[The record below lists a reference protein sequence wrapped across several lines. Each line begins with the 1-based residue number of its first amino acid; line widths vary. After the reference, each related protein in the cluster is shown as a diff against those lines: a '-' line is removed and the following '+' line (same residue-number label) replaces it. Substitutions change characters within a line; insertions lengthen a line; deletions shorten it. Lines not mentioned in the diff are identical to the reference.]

1 MNGLGFKVFLPA
13 SVALSLVVAG
23 CSSKAEKPPQAAVPT
38 VETINASLGEAD
50 IYADYPAETFA
61 RNMVEVRGRVDGYIE
76 KWLFRPGQEVREGQ
90 PLYVLDLRLYQTQVN
105 QAQGTLRQTE
115 ADVTFARKQ
124 VSVLQAEANL
134 ATAQANLVKAQ
145 QDYNRLKPLVEQDAA
160 AQQDLDAAVAALRAS
175 EASVRANQAALEQTR
190 LTTETQVQSAEGRL
204 QAQRATL
211 ETANL
216 NVNYGT
222 IRAPVSGLIGDTQ
235 VPVGGLVTA
244 SAAQPLTTIVP
255 LDPIWVR
262 FKVSESQYL
271 ALNKRAGGVVKSG
284 PDLELILSDG
294 SSFPQRGHITNALNQ
309 VDPRTG
315 TLEVQAEFP
324 NPRHALLPGQ
334 FGRVRYVAEHR
345 GGVVLIPQRA
355 VQQNQ
360 SLQSV
365 YVVGGDNKI
374 EARAVKTGARVGELW
389 LIEQGLSP
397 GDKVV
402 VEGLLAVRPG
412 ATVRVVPFRA
422 KPAPGG
428 PVSGAGE

>member
-1 MNGLGFKVFLPA
+1 MNGFGFKVFLPA
-13 SVALSLVVAG
+13 SVALSLALAG

-76 KWLFRPGQEVREGQ
+76 KWLFRPGQEVKEGQ

-134 ATAQANLVKAQ
+134 ATAQSNLVKAQ

-160 AQQDLDAAVAALRAS
+160 AQQDLDAAVAALRSS

-255 LDPIWVR
+255 LDQIWVR

-271 ALNKRAGGVVKSG
+271 ALNKRAGGVAKSG

-345 GGVVLIPQRA
+345 KGVVLIPQRA

-365 YVVGGDNKI
+365 YVVSGGNKI
-374 EARAVKTGARVGELW
+374 EARVVKTGARLGELW
-389 LIEQGLSP
+389 LIEQGLSA

-412 ATVRVVPFRA
+412 ATVRVMPFRD